1 MKVATTEKAF
11 LLVGGIALV
20 GCMLALTWGTL
31 AMGIHLPGR
40 VAEVDPQTVR
50 ATPPFDRPGVRQVGP
65 NRYEAV
71 VIGQAWAFIPS
82 EIRVPVGAEV
92 TFIGTTADVIHGFHI
107 ETTRVN
113 MMLIPGQVSRTT
125 YRFERPGEYALIC
138 HEYCGLGHHTMFGKV
153 IAE

>member
-11 LLVGGIALV
+11 LLVGGLALV
-20 GCMLALTWGTL
+20 GCMIALTWGTL

-50 ATPPFDRPGVRQVGP
+50 TTPPFDRPGVRQVGP

-71 VIGQAWAFIPS
+71 IIGQAWAFVPS
-82 EIRVPVGAEV
+82 EIRVPVGAEI

-107 ETTRVN
+107 ERTRVN